1 MVKILIRCW
10 FFFIKKTWSKRNLL
24 STSRHWEAYLV
35 ENCRMLMVTNSR
47 DKKVLI
53 GYITSIRKGIQHNPK
68 SLIRGNADPIS
79 QRFHH
84 PKHARLYL
92 PNQST
97 MNQIF
102 TECPSV
108 LVQPSIFPPLVGRNW
123 ATLLRHAPIFYQ
135 SWNDG
140 LIRLHTGYLSWIKP
154 AAAFRGTSYVF
165 NKRCARF
172 HPTDRSELL

>member
-1 MVKILIRCW
+1 
-10 FFFIKKTWSKRNLL
+10 
-24 STSRHWEAYLV
+24 
-35 ENCRMLMVTNSR
+35 MLMVTNSR

-97 MNQIF
+97 MNKIF
-102 TECPSV
+102 TECPSF
-108 LVQPSIFPPLVGRNW
+108 LVQPSISPPLVGRNW
-123 ATLLRHAPIFYQ
+123 ATLLWHAPIFYQ

-140 LIRLHTGYLSWIKP
+140 LIRLHTGYLSRIKP